1 MVFACNL
8 LCASA
13 NAREYEE
20 QVRIGDKMGALQ
32 NVFSPNLSWRT
43 MISSFFSAFDQF
55 RTMTPI
61 DVVDILVVAYIIY
74 RVMKLLKD
82 TSAARLAK
90 GILILVLIMLFASF
104 LRLTM
109 ISWLLRNAL
118 SVGVFAVV
126 VIFQPELRRLLE
138 QIGKGNLS
146 RMLIPDTDPNVVESM
161 IVATVSACADMSRT
175 KTGALIVF
183 ERKERLGE
191 IIATGTRVDAAP
203 SAELIKNIF
212 FKNSPL
218 HDGAMIVR
226 AGRVCAA
233 GCVLPLSG
241 NQGLSRDLGT
251 RHRAAVGM
259 SETADSVLVVV
270 SEETGAI
277 SVAIGGMLKRSRA
290 SCSAMNSGTGTKKA
304 VLPPS
309 ATSGRE
315 VPASEEEF
323 YQKARFSAEAP
334 VAGTVY
340 RSVGSCY
347 GY

>member
-8 LCASA
+8 LRASA

-126 VIFQPELRRLLE
+126 VIFQPELRRLLASKE
-138 QIGKGNLS
+138 G
-146 RMLIPDTDPNVVESM
+146 DPRCFFAQYASGYRPE
-161 IVATVSACADMSRT
+161 C
-175 KTGALIVF
+175 G
-183 ERKERLGE
+183 GE
-191 IIATGTRVDAAP
+191 HDRCNSFRVRGYVQDQDRRA
-203 SAELIKNIF
+203 
-212 FKNSPL
+212 
-218 HDGAMIVR
+218 HRVR
-226 AGRVCAA
+226 A
-233 GCVLPLSG
+233 
-241 NQGLSRDLGT
+241 QGASRRDH
-251 RHRAAVGM
+251 RHRH
-259 SETADSVLVVV
+259 E
-270 SEETGAI
+270 
-277 SVAIGGMLKRSRA
+277 
-290 SCSAMNSGTGTKKA
+290 
-304 VLPPS
+304 
-309 ATSGRE
+309 SGRSTVCRAHQE
-315 VPASEEEF
+315 HFLQEQPA
-323 YQKARFSAEAP
+323 A
-334 VAGTVY
+334 
-340 RSVGSCY
+340 
-347 GY
+347 

>member
-1 MVFACNL
+1 
-8 LCASA
+8 
-13 NAREYEE
+13 
-20 QVRIGDKMGALQ
+20 
-32 NVFSPNLSWRT
+32 
-43 MISSFFSAFDQF
+43 
-55 RTMTPI
+55 MTPI

-161 IVATVSACADMSRT
+161 IVATVSACTDMSRT

-277 SVAIGGMLKRSRA
+277 SVAIGGMLKRHLSPEILQKMLESELLGDELRSKNEKSRIA
-290 SCSAMNSGTGTKKA
+290 AIRDKWKGG
-304 VLPPS
+304 
-309 ATSGRE
+309 
-315 VPASEEEF
+315 
-323 YQKARFSAEAP
+323 
-334 VAGTVY
+334 AGK
-340 RSVGSCY
+340 
-347 GY
+347 

>member
-1 MVFACNL
+1 
-8 LCASA
+8 
-13 NAREYEE
+13 
-20 QVRIGDKMGALQ
+20 
-32 NVFSPNLSWRT
+32 
-43 MISSFFSAFDQF
+43 
-55 RTMTPI
+55 
-61 DVVDILVVAYIIY
+61 
-74 RVMKLLKD
+74 MKLLKD

-277 SVAIGGMLKRSRA
+277 SVAIGGMLKRHLSPEILQKMLESELLGDELRNRNEKSRIA
-290 SCSAMNSGTGTKKA
+290 AIRDKWKGG
-304 VLPPS
+304 
-309 ATSGRE
+309 
-315 VPASEEEF
+315 
-323 YQKARFSAEAP
+323 
-334 VAGTVY
+334 AGK
-340 RSVGSCY
+340 
-347 GY
+347 

>member
-1 MVFACNL
+1 
-8 LCASA
+8 
-13 NAREYEE
+13 
-20 QVRIGDKMGALQ
+20 
-32 NVFSPNLSWRT
+32 
-43 MISSFFSAFDQF
+43 
-55 RTMTPI
+55 MTPI

-104 LRLTM
+104 LHLTM

-146 RMLIPDTDPNVVESM
+146 RMLIPDTDPDVVESV

-277 SVAIGGMLKRSRA
+277 SVAIGGMLKRHLSPEILQKMLESELLGDELRSKNEKSRIA
-290 SCSAMNSGTGTKKA
+290 AIRDKWKGG
-304 VLPPS
+304 
-309 ATSGRE
+309 
-315 VPASEEEF
+315 
-323 YQKARFSAEAP
+323 
-334 VAGTVY
+334 AGK
-340 RSVGSCY
+340 
-347 GY
+347 

>member
-1 MVFACNL
+1 M
-8 LCASA
+8 
-13 NAREYEE
+13 
-20 QVRIGDKMGALQ
+20 
-32 NVFSPNLSWRT
+32 
-43 MISSFFSAFDQF
+43 
-55 RTMTPI
+55 
-61 DVVDILVVAYIIY
+61 
-74 RVMKLLKD
+74 
-82 TSAARLAK
+82 
-90 GILILVLIMLFASF
+90 
-104 LRLTM
+104 
-109 ISWLLRNAL
+109 
-118 SVGVFAVV
+118 

-146 RMLIPDTDPNVVESM
+146 RMLIPDTDPDVVESM

-277 SVAIGGMLKRSRA
+277 SVAIGGMLKRHLSPEILQKMLESELLGDELRSKNDKSRIA
-290 SCSAMNSGTGTKKA
+290 AIRDKWKGG
-304 VLPPS
+304 
-309 ATSGRE
+309 
-315 VPASEEEF
+315 
-323 YQKARFSAEAP
+323 
-334 VAGTVY
+334 AGK
-340 RSVGSCY
+340 
-347 GY
+347 

>member
-1 MVFACNL
+1 
-8 LCASA
+8 
-13 NAREYEE
+13 
-20 QVRIGDKMGALQ
+20 
-32 NVFSPNLSWRT
+32 
-43 MISSFFSAFDQF
+43 
-55 RTMTPI
+55 MTPI

-104 LRLTM
+104 LHLTM

-146 RMLIPDTDPNVVESM
+146 RMLIPDTDPDVVESM

-277 SVAIGGMLKRSRA
+277 SVAIGGMLKRHLSPEILQKMLESELLGDELRSKNEKSRIA
-290 SCSAMNSGTGTKKA
+290 AIRDKWKGG
-304 VLPPS
+304 
-309 ATSGRE
+309 
-315 VPASEEEF
+315 
-323 YQKARFSAEAP
+323 
-334 VAGTVY
+334 AGK
-340 RSVGSCY
+340 
-347 GY
+347 

>member
-1 MVFACNL
+1 
-8 LCASA
+8 
-13 NAREYEE
+13 
-20 QVRIGDKMGALQ
+20 
-32 NVFSPNLSWRT
+32 
-43 MISSFFSAFDQF
+43 
-55 RTMTPI
+55 MTPI

-104 LRLTM
+104 LHLTM

-146 RMLIPDTDPNVVESM
+146 RMLIPDTDPDVVESM

-277 SVAIGGMLKRSRA
+277 SVAIGGMLKRHLSPEILQKMLESELLGDELRNKNEKSRIA
-290 SCSAMNSGTGTKKA
+290 AIRDKWKGG
-304 VLPPS
+304 
-309 ATSGRE
+309 
-315 VPASEEEF
+315 
-323 YQKARFSAEAP
+323 
-334 VAGTVY
+334 AGK
-340 RSVGSCY
+340 
-347 GY
+347 

>member
-1 MVFACNL
+1 
-8 LCASA
+8 
-13 NAREYEE
+13 
-20 QVRIGDKMGALQ
+20 
-32 NVFSPNLSWRT
+32 
-43 MISSFFSAFDQF
+43 
-55 RTMTPI
+55 MTPI

-104 LRLTM
+104 LHLTM

-161 IVATVSACADMSRT
+161 IVATVSACTDMSRT

-277 SVAIGGMLKRSRA
+277 SVAIGGMLKRHLSPEILQKMLESELLGDELRSKNDKSRIA
-290 SCSAMNSGTGTKKA
+290 AIRDKWKGG
-304 VLPPS
+304 
-309 ATSGRE
+309 
-315 VPASEEEF
+315 
-323 YQKARFSAEAP
+323 
-334 VAGTVY
+334 AGK
-340 RSVGSCY
+340 
-347 GY
+347 

>member
-1 MVFACNL
+1 MIFAVIANL
-8 LCASA
+8 LTMD
-13 NAREYEE
+13 
-20 QVRIGDKMGALQ
+20 VIIWL
-32 NVFSPNLSWRT
+32 FSNLS
-43 MISSFFSAFDQF
+43 
-55 RTMTPI
+55 
-61 DVVDILVVAYIIY
+61 VAVITAVII
-74 RVMKLLKD
+74 
-82 TSAARLAK
+82 
-90 GILILVLIMLFASF
+90 
-104 LRLTM
+104 
-109 ISWLLRNAL
+109 
-118 SVGVFAVV
+118 
-126 VIFQPELRRLLE
+126 IFQPELRRLLE

-146 RMLIPDTDPNVVESM
+146 RMLIPDTDPDVVESM

-277 SVAIGGMLKRSRA
+277 SVAIGGMLKRHLSPEILQKMLESELLGDELRSKNDKSRIA
-290 SCSAMNSGTGTKKA
+290 AIRDKWKGG
-304 VLPPS
+304 
-309 ATSGRE
+309 
-315 VPASEEEF
+315 
-323 YQKARFSAEAP
+323 
-334 VAGTVY
+334 AGK
-340 RSVGSCY
+340 
-347 GY
+347 

>member
-1 MVFACNL
+1 
-8 LCASA
+8 
-13 NAREYEE
+13 
-20 QVRIGDKMGALQ
+20 
-32 NVFSPNLSWRT
+32 
-43 MISSFFSAFDQF
+43 
-55 RTMTPI
+55 MTPI

-191 IIATGTRVDAAP
+191 IISTGTRVDAAP

-277 SVAIGGMLKRSRA
+277 SVAIGGMLKRHLSPEILQKMLESELLGDELRSKNEKSRIA
-290 SCSAMNSGTGTKKA
+290 AIRDKWKGG
-304 VLPPS
+304 
-309 ATSGRE
+309 
-315 VPASEEEF
+315 
-323 YQKARFSAEAP
+323 
-334 VAGTVY
+334 AGK
-340 RSVGSCY
+340 
-347 GY
+347 

>member
-1 MVFACNL
+1 
-8 LCASA
+8 
-13 NAREYEE
+13 
-20 QVRIGDKMGALQ
+20 
-32 NVFSPNLSWRT
+32 
-43 MISSFFSAFDQF
+43 
-55 RTMTPI
+55 
-61 DVVDILVVAYIIY
+61 
-74 RVMKLLKD
+74 
-82 TSAARLAK
+82 
-90 GILILVLIMLFASF
+90 
-104 LRLTM
+104 
-109 ISWLLRNAL
+109 
-118 SVGVFAVV
+118 
-126 VIFQPELRRLLE
+126 
-138 QIGKGNLS
+138 
-146 RMLIPDTDPNVVESM
+146 MLIPDTDPDVVESM

-226 AGRVCAA
+226 AGRGCAA

-277 SVAIGGMLKRSRA
+277 SVAIGGMLKRHLSPEILQKMLESELLGDELR
-290 SCSAMNSGTGTKKA
+290 SKNDKA

-315 VPASEEEF
+315 APASEEEF
-323 YQKARFSAEAP
+323 SEKAGFSAERSCHWRCLSFCGQLLWMLTIRSATCALTMSGAHHRCIP
-334 VAGTVY
+334 AESSDRSGTHRGRGHNGHRQSA
-340 RSVGSCY
+340 RSEQERRRGPRQPDHRNGGYLGSDR
-347 GY
+347 GE

>member
-1 MVFACNL
+1 
-8 LCASA
+8 
-13 NAREYEE
+13 
-20 QVRIGDKMGALQ
+20 
-32 NVFSPNLSWRT
+32 
-43 MISSFFSAFDQF
+43 MISSFFSAFDQV

-104 LRLTM
+104 LHLTM

-138 QIGKGNLS
+138 QIGKGNFS
-146 RMLIPDTDPNVVESM
+146 RLIVPADAPDEVESM
-161 IVATVSACADMSRT
+161 ITATVSACADMSRT

-183 ERKERLGE
+183 ERRERLGE
-191 IIATGTRVDAAP
+191 IISTGTMVDAAP

-241 NQGLSRDLGT
+241 NQSLSRDLGT

-259 SETADSVLVVV
+259 SESADSVLVVV
-270 SEETGAI
+270 SEETGSI
-277 SVAIGGMLKRSRA
+277 SVAIGGMLKRHLSPDMLRKLLENELLDSEKQEKSRLA
-290 SCSAMNSGTGTKKA
+290 AIRDMWKGG
-304 VLPPS
+304 
-309 ATSGRE
+309 
-315 VPASEEEF
+315 
-323 YQKARFSAEAP
+323 
-334 VAGTVY
+334 AGK
-340 RSVGSCY
+340 
-347 GY
+347 

>member
-1 MVFACNL
+1 
-8 LCASA
+8 
-13 NAREYEE
+13 
-20 QVRIGDKMGALQ
+20 
-32 NVFSPNLSWRT
+32 

-104 LRLTM
+104 LHLTM

-146 RMLIPDTDPNVVESM
+146 RMLIPDTDPDVVESM

-191 IIATGTRVDAAP
+191 IIATGTRVDA
-203 SAELIKNIF
+203 
-212 FKNSPL
+212 
-218 HDGAMIVR
+218 IVR

-277 SVAIGGMLKRSRA
+277 SVAIGGMLKRHLSPEILQKMLESELLGDELRNRNEKSRIA
-290 SCSAMNSGTGTKKA
+290 AIRDKWKGG
-304 VLPPS
+304 
-309 ATSGRE
+309 
-315 VPASEEEF
+315 
-323 YQKARFSAEAP
+323 
-334 VAGTVY
+334 AGK
-340 RSVGSCY
+340 
-347 GY
+347 